1 MTTTILPDDTARTRR
16 TDPVTSHIA
25 GDRSQQTIKAVRA
38 AVAWLFTQ
46 VTSTTGSELNEMY
59 RILRAEQGWPECH
72 FDSPRKR
79 AGELYADG
87 ELALIDGGHGRNPER
102 TFSLPT
108 VATAAIAKHFA
119 NERIRN
125 DE

>member
-1 MTTTILPDDTARTRR
+1 MTKTILPDDTARTRR
-16 TDPVTSHIA
+16 RDPLTSHMA
-25 GDRSQQTIKAVRA
+25 GDRSQDTVPAVRA

-46 VTSTTGSELNEMY
+46 VISTTGSELNEMY
-59 RILRAEQGWPECH
+59 RLYRAERGWTECH

-79 AGELYADG
+79 AGELYAAG
-87 ELALIDGGHGRNPER
+87 ELALIDDGHGRNPER

-108 VATAAIAKHFA
+108 VAAAAVAKHLL

-125 DE
+125 DQ